1 MTATGS
7 KAVMSQR
14 RRCFV
19 FVQVLLFSLTL
30 TIPLHASLAW
40 APPLSTTSTSPRFG
54 RTSITRLSASAP
66 SLSSLTVKELR
77 QLVKESTDE
86 RGVLSRLKKKQDL
99 VDYLQEQPQSVEPVR
114 NVQTANGSSES
125 VPVVAQE
132 EKIVDV
138 SNPIPQERTSAGA
151 QVNDR
156 HPVNPQSSGR
166 KAPLRMPPL
175 PLEQNVNGA
184 DVDVDV
190 DKEDI
195 SPPRIH
201 ASPKD
206 AIFEKVYALYPSLRN
221 GPVTNSSASP
231 LDDVRQL
238 HHPIFQDNN
247 VSSDMDVVFIGTASC
262 TPGMTR
268 GVSCTALRL
277 NWQRRAAFLNPD
289 TGKAE
294 QVSNF
299 QGGTWLFDVGECTQ
313 VCTICLRVVLCCVW
327 YIQRSLSSLKR
338 TRVMK
343 FDMLAPVRDTIINCS
358 VLYG

>member
-1 MTATGS
+1 MTASGIKS
-7 KAVMSQR
+7 VSPH

-30 TIPLHASLAW
+30 TTPPQISSAW
-40 APPLSTTSTSPRFG
+40 APPLSTASSRFG
-54 RTSITRLSASAP
+54 SRSSNTCLSASTAP
-66 SLSSLTVKELR
+66 LSSLTVKELR

-99 VDYLQEQPQSVEPVR
+99 VAYLEKHPESAGPVPD
-114 NVQTANGSSES
+114 VQTTNGAPSI
-125 VPVVAQE
+125 VDDALE
-132 EKIVDV
+132 EKTIELPTLDPVPED
-138 SNPIPQERTSAGA
+138 RTPAAA
-151 QVNDR
+151 QVEDGR
-156 HPVNPQSSGR
+156 PVSQSNGNSR

-175 PLEQNVNGA
+175 PQEQNVNEDAAVDNEKVSSDGA
-184 DVDVDV
+184 PSRTQF
-190 DKEDI
+190 
-195 SPPRIH
+195 SPPVL
-201 ASPKD
+201 SPKD
-206 AIFEKVYALYPSLRN
+206 AIFEKVYALYPSLRKR
-221 GPVTNSSASP
+221 PVTNSSTSP

-238 HHPIFQDNN
+238 HHPIFQGNN
-247 VSSDMDVVFIGTASC
+247 VSSDMDVVFVGTASC

-313 VCTICLRVVLCCVW
+313 VCDP
-327 YIQRSLSSLKR
+327 LSC
-338 TRVMK
+338 
-343 FDMLAPVRDTIINCS
+343 I
-358 VLYG
+358 VLYRRSF

>member
-1 MTATGS
+1 MTDPEI
-7 KAVMSQR
+7 KAACPRQR
-14 RRCFV
+14 FFV

-30 TIPLHASLAW
+30 TTPLQTSLAW
-40 APPLSTTSTSPRFG
+40 APFPLPAASLRFG
-54 RTSITRLSASAP
+54 KSSSTRRLASA

-86 RGVLSRLKKKQDL
+86 RGVLSRLKNKQDL
-99 VDYLQEQPQSVEPVR
+99 VDYLQEQPQSVPVPL
-114 NVQTANGSSES
+114 QTTNGNSFQHGATQLES
-125 VPVVAQE
+125 VTM
-132 EKIVDV
+132 DV
-138 SNPIPQERTSAGA
+138 SLSDPIPPDNTPAAAA
-151 QVNDR
+151 QVEDR
-156 HPVNPQSSGR
+156 RAVPQPNGR

-175 PLEQNVNGA
+175 SVEQDMDGGAVDAGKEEASSAATVSPAPLPIYG
-184 DVDVDV
+184 
-190 DKEDI
+190 
-195 SPPRIH
+195 
-201 ASPKD
+201 SPKD

-221 GPVTNSSASP
+221 GPVTNSSLSP
-231 LDDVRQL
+231 LDDVRQI
-238 HHPIFQDNN
+238 HHPIFQGKN

-313 VCTICLRVVLCCVW
+313 VCAVFVVCSIICEISWNFERM
-327 YIQRSLSSLKR
+327 RM
-338 TRVMK
+338 MK

>member
-1 MTATGS
+1 MTAAGS
-7 KAVMSQR
+7 KAVSR
-14 RRCFV
+14 SRRCFV
-19 FVQVLLFSLTL
+19 CVQVLLFSLTL
-30 TIPLHASLAW
+30 TIPLQTSSAW
-40 APPLSTTSTSPRFG
+40 APPLSAASPRFA
-54 RTSITRLSASAP
+54 RSSSTRLSASAP

-99 VDYLQEQPQSVEPVR
+99 VDYLQEQPQSVEPVP
-114 NVQTANGSSES
+114 VQTTKRTSDTTPD
-125 VPVVAQE
+125 VDQE

-138 SNPIPQERTSAGA
+138 SNPKEIAAPP
-151 QVNDR
+151 VKDR
-156 HPVNPQSSGR
+156 RPVNTESSGR

-175 PLEQNVNGA
+175 PLERNVNGA
-184 DVDVDV
+184 TVDA
-190 DKEDI
+190 DKEEI
-195 SPPRIH
+195 SPAAVRIH

-206 AIFEKVYALYPSLRN
+206 AIFEKVYALYPSLRD

-238 HHPIFQDNN
+238 HHPIFQGNN

-289 TGKAE
+289 TGKPE

-313 VCTICLRVVLCCVW
+313 VCTSVIVYFVVE
-327 YIQRSLSSLKR
+327 
-338 TRVMK
+338 
-343 FDMLAPVRDTIINCS
+343 RDLFEFEMNACDEIRYAGTS
-358 VLYG
+358 PRYYY

>member
-1 MTATGS
+1 
-7 KAVMSQR
+7 
-14 RRCFV
+14 V

-30 TIPLHASLAW
+30 TTPPQISSAW
-40 APPLSTTSTSPRFG
+40 APPLSTASPRFG
-54 RTSITRLSASAP
+54 SRSSNTYLSA

-77 QLVKESTDE
+77 QMVKESTDE

-99 VDYLQEQPQSVEPVR
+99 VDYLQEQPQSSEPVPDA
-114 NVQTANGSSES
+114 QTTNGTPSISDG
-125 VPVVAQE
+125 VQE
-132 EKIVDV
+132 EKIIDV
-138 SNPIPQERTSAGA
+138 PLSDPVPQESTPATA
-151 QVNDR
+151 QVEDR
-156 HPVNPQSSGR
+156 RPMPQSNGNSR

-184 DVDVDV
+184 AATV
-190 DKEDI
+190 DKEEISSDAAPLRPQS
-195 SPPRIH
+195 SPPIL
-201 ASPKD
+201 SPKD
-206 AIFEKVYALYPSLRN
+206 AIFEKVYSLYPSLRN

-238 HHPIFQDNN
+238 HHPIFQGNN

-313 VCTICLRVVLCCVW
+313 VCASVFVRCVV
-327 YIQRSLSSLKR
+327 
-338 TRVMK
+338 
-343 FDMLAPVRDTIINCS
+343 PRD
-358 VLYG
+358 LFEYGTNACDEIRYAGTSPRYYY

>member
-1 MTATGS
+1 VS
-7 KAVMSQR
+7 PR

-19 FVQVLLFSLTL
+19 LVQVLLFSLTL
-30 TIPLHASLAW
+30 TTPPQISSAW
-40 APPLSTTSTSPRFG
+40 APPSLSTASPRFG
-54 RTSITRLSASAP
+54 SRSSNTCLLASTAP
-66 SLSSLTVKELR
+66 LSSLTVKELR

-99 VDYLQEQPQSVEPVR
+99 VEYLEEHPQSAEPVPD
-114 NVQTANGSSES
+114 VQTTNGASSI
-125 VPVVAQE
+125 PDGTLE
-132 EKIVDV
+132 EKTIEA
-138 SNPIPQERTSAGA
+138 PISDAVPHESTPAAA
-151 QVNDR
+151 QVEDR
-156 HPVNPQSSGR
+156 LPVSPSSGNSR

-175 PLEQNVNGA
+175 PREQNAN
-184 DVDVDV
+184 VDTAIDN
-190 DKEDI
+190 EELSRTQF
-195 SPPRIH
+195 SPPVL
-201 ASPKD
+201 SPKD
-206 AIFEKVYALYPSLRN
+206 AIFEKVYALYPSLRKR
-221 GPVTNSSASP
+221 PVTNSSASP

-313 VCTICLRVVLCCVW
+313 VCHHLLSCVVL
-327 YIQRSLSSLKR
+327 
-338 TRVMK
+338 
-343 FDMLAPVRDTIINCS
+343 
-358 VLYG
+358 